1 VIWLGIAGLAVP
13 SPTPAAVPGANI
25 FSSPLLLSVI
35 VWVPVIMAV
44 AIATMPNPRGR
55 FDTLMKQI
63 AFFTN
68 VGLVFVL
75 WIAYNQFESFLST
88 PQFAENQPWLTA
100 IGASYHL
107 GVDGP
112 GMTMLLLSGLIG
124 IVAVLASLG
133 IRERVRS
140 YFCLLLLTQASIN
153 GAIVARD
160 MFVLI
165 LFWSAAAI
173 PIALLILGWG
183 GPRRNAATWRLV
195 GYWGLG
201 TGALVIATMA
211 LYAATG
217 GTSFDMDVLLKVG
230 SVSPRV
236 QVIVGLLVIIA
247 AATRLPLFPFHGWAR
262 DLYAEAP
269 IGVTVVVAG
278 TATRL
283 GAYLLLRALIAAE
296 PVAANLLAPLLAA
309 LAVLTVGYAAVAALR
324 MVDVRHSASYLAMIP
339 GGITVFGLAALSPL
353 SIAGAVFSFFA
364 GGLAA
369 ALIVGVCAT
378 LAERAQSR
386 SLLVLGGLAPR
397 MPILTWLLIIGGL
410 AVLGVPLLAT
420 FPAELMTFFGSF
432 KTQPIGA
439 FAVAA
444 GLAVAAV
451 ALAMLLRRVLFG
463 VPNPD
468 APGVSDA
475 SLGESWYLGLLAGAL
490 LWVGIFPGGPKLPGT
505 DAPIFDPGLTKTMSA
520 GISEMASPYDLPVPK
535 AAPAPGSGQ

>member
-1 VIWLGIAGLAVP
+1 MIWLGIAGLGLP
-13 SPTPAAVPGANI
+13 SPTPAPVPGANI
-25 FSSPLLLSVI
+25 FSSPLLMSVL
-35 VWVPVIMAV
+35 VWVPVIMAF
-44 AIATMPNPRGR
+44 AIAVLPNPRGR

-75 WIAYNQFESFLST
+75 WIAYNQFESFLGT

-124 IVAVLASLG
+124 MVSVLASIG

-140 YFCLLLLTQASIN
+140 YFCLLLLIQASIN

-165 LFWSAAAI
+165 LFWSAAAV

-201 TGALVIATMA
+201 TGALVIATMT

-217 GTSFDMDVLLKVG
+217 GTSFDMDVLLKATNL
-230 SVSPRV
+230 SPRV
-236 QVIVGLLVIIA
+236 QLIVGLLLIVA

-278 TATRL
+278 SATRL
-283 GAYLLLRALIAAE
+283 GAFLLLRGLIAAE
-296 PVAANLLAPLLAA
+296 PVAAQLLAPLLAL
-309 LAVLTVGYAAVAALR
+309 LAALTVGYAAVAALR
-324 MVDVRHSASYLAMIP
+324 MVDIRHVGGYLAMIP
-339 GGITVFGLAALSPL
+339 GGITVLGLAALSPL
-353 SIAGAVFSFFA
+353 SIAGAVLSLFA
-364 GGLAA
+364 GGLAG

-397 MPILTWLLIIGGL
+397 MPTLTWLLIFGGF

-420 FPAELMTFFGSF
+420 FPAELMMFFGAF
-432 KTQPIGA
+432 KNQPVGA
-439 FAVAA
+439 FAVAG
-444 GLAVAAV
+444 GLVVAAV

-490 LWVGIFPGGPKLPGT
+490 LWVGIFPSGPKLPGT
-505 DAPIFDPGLTKTMSA
+505 DSPIFDPGLIKTMAA
-520 GISEMASPYDLPVPK
+520 GVSEMASPYVMPTPPTGV
-535 AAPAPGSGQ
+535 GG

>member
-1 VIWLGIAGLAVP
+1 MTWLAIAGLAIP
-13 SPTPAAVPGANI
+13 NPTPAPAVPGANI
-25 FSSPLLLSVI
+25 FSSPILLSLL

-44 AIATMPNPRGR
+44 AIATMPSPRGR

-75 WIAYNQFESFLST
+75 WIAYNQFETFLGT
-88 PQFAENQPWLTA
+88 AQYEEKLPWLAA
-100 IGASYHL
+100 IGATYHL

-124 IVAVLASLG
+124 IVSVLASLG

-140 YFCLLLLTQASIN
+140 YFCLLLLTQASVN

-165 LFWSAAAI
+165 LFWSASAI

-195 GYWGLG
+195 GYWGIG
-201 TGALVIATMA
+201 TGALVVGTMT
-211 LYAATG
+211 LYVATG
-217 GTSFDMDVLLKVG
+217 GASFDMDVLLKATNI
-230 SVSPRV
+230 STRV
-236 QVIVGLLVIIA
+236 QVIVGLLIIVA
-247 AATRLPLFPFHGWAR
+247 AATRLPLFPLHGWAR

-278 TATRL
+278 SATRL
-283 GAYLLLRALIAAE
+283 GPYLLLRVLVAAE
-296 PVAANLLAPLLAA
+296 PTAAHLLAPLLAA
-309 LAVLTVGYAAVAALR
+309 LAALTVGYAAVAALR
-324 MVDVRHSASYLAMIP
+324 MVDIRHSAAYLAMIP
-339 GGITVFGLAALSPL
+339 GGITVLGLAALSPL
-353 SIAGAVFSFFA
+353 SIAGAVFYFFA

-410 AVLGVPLLAT
+410 AILGVPLLAT

-444 GLAVAAV
+444 GLAIAAV

-475 SLGESWYLGLLAGAL
+475 TLGESWYLGLLAGAL
-490 LWVGIFPGGPKLPGT
+490 LWVGLFPAGPKLPGT
-505 DAPIFDPGLTKTMSA
+505 DSPIFDPGLVKIMAA
-520 GISEMASPYDLPVPK
+520 GISEMTSPYTL
-535 AAPAPGSGQ
+535 PAPTPPGAGQ

>member
-1 VIWLGIAGLAVP
+1 MIWLGIAGLGLP
-13 SPTPAAVPGANI
+13 SPTPAPVPGANI
-25 FSSPLLLSVI
+25 FSSPLLLSVL
-35 VWVPVIMAV
+35 VWVPVIMAF
-44 AIATMPNPRGR
+44 AIAVLPNPRGR

-75 WIAYNQFESFLST
+75 WIAYNQFESFLGT

-124 IVAVLASLG
+124 MVSVLASIG

-140 YFCLLLLTQASIN
+140 YFCLLLLIQASIN

-165 LFWSAAAI
+165 LFWSAAAV

-201 TGALVIATMA
+201 TGALVIATMT

-217 GTSFDMDVLLKVG
+217 GTSFDMDVLLKATNL
-230 SVSPRV
+230 SPRV
-236 QVIVGLLVIIA
+236 QLIVGLLLIVA

-278 TATRL
+278 SATRL
-283 GAYLLLRALIAAE
+283 GAFLLLRGLIAAE
-296 PVAANLLAPLLAA
+296 PVAAQLLAPLLAL
-309 LAVLTVGYAAVAALR
+309 LAALTVGYAAVAALR
-324 MVDVRHSASYLAMIP
+324 MVDIRHVGGYLAMIP
-339 GGITVFGLAALSPL
+339 GGITVLGLAALSPL
-353 SIAGAVFSFFA
+353 SIAGAVLSLFA
-364 GGLAA
+364 GGLAG

-397 MPILTWLLIIGGL
+397 MPTLTWLLIFGGF

-420 FPAELMTFFGSF
+420 FPAELMMFFGAF
-432 KTQPIGA
+432 KNQPVGA
-439 FAVAA
+439 FAVAG
-444 GLAVAAV
+444 GLVVAAV

-490 LWVGIFPGGPKLPGT
+490 LWVGIFPSGPKLPGT
-505 DAPIFDPGLTKTMSA
+505 DSPIFDPGLIKTMAA
-520 GISEMASPYDLPVPK
+520 GVSEMASPYVMPTPPTGV
-535 AAPAPGSGQ
+535 GG